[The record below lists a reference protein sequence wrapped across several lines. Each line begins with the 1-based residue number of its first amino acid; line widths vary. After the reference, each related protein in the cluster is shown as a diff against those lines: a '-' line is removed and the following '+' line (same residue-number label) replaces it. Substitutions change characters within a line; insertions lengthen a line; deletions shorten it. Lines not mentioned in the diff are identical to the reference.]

1 MEKLATTGAHGRNPA
16 RAPCDDVPREE
27 LGSPRKSWR
36 SACVGFDAAAPPRTN
51 PLRVAVQAPLFL
63 VVTLVIAVLILVGG
77 VVDRSRFVAPL
88 LRAWGRTCLAIAGVR
103 LVLEPAAAAELARVR
118 RRVLTLNHASTL
130 DMFVVTAFWP
140 EGGIIVMKRE
150 FLRMPVFGWVVRV
163 MDAVPIDRANRERAA
178 AALDEAARFVRE
190 RDRTIIVAPEG
201 TRSRSGELQR
211 FKLGAFHIAQKAEAP
226 IVPLVLH
233 GTRELW
239 PMGPLDCRAGVVT
252 VRLLPELAPPA
263 AGEDVHPIAERLQ
276 QAYARE
282 LEVMRATVATA

>member
-1 MEKLATTGAHGRNPA
+1 MEAPRAIPA
-16 RAPCDDVPREE
+16 
-27 LGSPRKSWR
+27 K
-36 SACVGFDAAAPPRTN
+36 TN
-51 PLRVAVQAPLFL
+51 PWRVAFEAPLFL
-63 VVTLVIAVLILVGG
+63 VVTLVFAVLILVGG
-77 VVDRSRFVAPL
+77 SLNRARFVAPL
-88 LRAWGRTCLAIAGVR
+88 LRAWGRLCLAIGGVR
-103 LVLEPAAAAELARVR
+103 LVLEPAAAEELRKVR

-163 MDAVPIDRANRERAA
+163 MDAVPIDRSNRERAA

-201 TRSRSGELQR
+201 TRSRTGELQR

-239 PMGPLDCRAGVVT
+239 PMGQIDCRPGTVT
-252 VRLLPELAPPA
+252 VRLLPEVPAPAPTD
-263 AGEDVHPIAERLQ
+263 DVHVLGERLHE
-276 QAYARE
+276 AYARE
-282 LEVMRATVATA
+282 LEHMRATVPVVGTLRSSS